1 MGNRAIENRIEKI
14 LDLQSEI
21 KELEALVEALKD
33 EIKKDMDEKEVDEI
47 ETNNHTVRYKD
58 VTSKHLDTVT
68 LKRELPDI
76 YTKYA
81 RPTTIRRFSIA

>member
-81 RPTTIRRFSIA
+81 RPTTTRRFSIA